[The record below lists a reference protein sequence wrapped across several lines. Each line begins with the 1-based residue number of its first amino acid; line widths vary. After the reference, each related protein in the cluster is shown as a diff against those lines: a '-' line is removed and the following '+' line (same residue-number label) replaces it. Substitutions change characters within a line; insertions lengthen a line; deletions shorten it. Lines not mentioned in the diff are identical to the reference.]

1 MWGMR
6 EVIDSGMCAS
16 SPYFVQYCDGIY
28 MLSHRQRDV
37 TMHQFTTDR
46 LDSDSLGARL
56 TRSRLRRNWTQHEL
70 AHHVGTSQAVV
81 QRIETGKC
89 RHPRNIDRIA
99 TILDVSPA
107 WLMYGAEVMDGLE
120 PEAIETAKAWANLTE
135 PHRTALKDMIIKIAE
150 EDVDA

>member
-1 MWGMR
+1 MSIR
-6 EVIDSGMCAS
+6 KRKCAPVQIIDAGTVFQFLPLT
-16 SPYFVQYCDGIY
+16 SPKKGWP
-28 MLSHRQRDV
+28 MHR
-37 TMHQFTTDR
+37 FTTDR

-56 TRSRLRRNWTQHEL
+56 TRSRLRHGWTQHEL
-70 AHHVGTSQAVV
+70 AHNVGTSQAVV

-99 TILDVSPA
+99 DVLDVSPA

-135 PHRTALKDMIIKIAE
+135 PHRTALKEMIIKIAE
-150 EDVDA
+150 EDVPA